1 MSTPNDPSL
10 AAPNLAD
17 PGLAAP
23 GGWQW
28 YQPMT
33 LGQTLDRIF
42 QMIRKNLK
50 LFIGIGLV
58 PLAGMVIFEA
68 AYIGLIFRM
77 SNPLHPEN
85 PPAPS
90 PELSAL
96 AALLMLLLWA
106 GMMLLYALFE
116 AAANWAALQVDAAA
130 PAGVWAA
137 WKHVGSKAGRYVW
150 LAILRMLVAF
160 GPFLVAMLLLGIS
173 AAVSQTVG
181 SGHMSPGVLFLLVP
195 LGLLL
200 AVGGIVYM
208 VLAMIWLSLAY
219 PASIA
224 EDLPAWQ
231 AIRRSIAVSR
241 GTRGR
246 IFLALLVVYAI
257 TMAVVLVVELAGLAS
272 FAIGALVI
280 VSMHLP
286 AVYGYI
292 GIGIGVL
299 VFLPVLVVAMALASS
314 AYAVTLSVIYRDQAR
329 VAGMRAAF
337 TPPDSGASLRI
348 YPADEKN

>member
-1 MSTPNDPSL
+1 MSAPYDPSL
-10 AAPNLAD
+10 AAQ
-17 PGLAAP
+17 

-28 YQPMT
+28 YRPMT

-42 QMIRKNLK
+42 QLIRKNLK
-50 LFIGIGLV
+50 LFIAIGLV
-58 PLAGMVIFEA
+58 PLASIVVFEA
-68 AYIGLIFRM
+68 AYLGLIFRM
-77 SNPLHPEN
+77 SNPLHPQN

-90 PELSAL
+90 PELSAVVVL
-96 AALLMLLLWA
+96 MMMALWV

-130 PAGVWAA
+130 QASVWAA

-150 LAILRMLVAF
+150 LAVLRLLVAA
-160 GPFLVAMLLLGIS
+160 GPFLLAMLLLGIS
-173 AAVSQTVG
+173 AAALQTVG
-181 SGHMSPGVLFLLVP
+181 GGHTSPGVLFLLVP
-195 LGLLL
+195 LWILLL
-200 AVGGIVYM
+200 VGAIVYM
-208 VLAMIWLSLAY
+208 VLAVVWLSLAY

-231 AIRRSIAVSR
+231 AIRRSVAISH

-257 TMAVVLVVELAGLAS
+257 AMTAILVVELAAFAS
-272 FAIGALVI
+272 FAIGALVM

-286 AVYGYI
+286 AVYGYA

-299 VFLPVLVVAMALASS
+299 VFLPLFVVAMALTSS
-314 AYAVTLSVIYRDQAR
+314 AYAVTLSVIYRDQVR

-337 TPPDSGASLRI
+337 TPPAV
-348 YPADEKN
+348 